1 MWCEIT
7 NLEGFPRVKEKK
19 VTINLIS
26 QINISLNPKLHFHP
40 ACCPDFFQ
48 GDDDTVF
55 EDYKNVSP
63 EKNNDNITK

>member
-1 MWCEIT
+1 M
-7 NLEGFPRVKEKK
+7 KEKK

-48 GDDDTVF
+48 GDDCTVF
-55 EDYKNVSP
+55 KMIKNVSA